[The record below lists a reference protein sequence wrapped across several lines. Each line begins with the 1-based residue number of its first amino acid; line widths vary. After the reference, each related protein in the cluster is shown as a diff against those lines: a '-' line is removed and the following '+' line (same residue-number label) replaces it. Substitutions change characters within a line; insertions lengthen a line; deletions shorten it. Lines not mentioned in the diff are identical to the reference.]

1 MPLRSRLTAREPN
14 QGKPRN
20 GFDVDGF
27 PLTSIGL
34 YAKLSAVM
42 IGKLEMSQGAAMC
55 GWLMKHQPGPVS
67 IQIGL
72 VIQGVFAKRTHF
84 LDVVLFL

>member
-1 MPLRSRLTAREPN
+1 
-14 QGKPRN
+14 
-20 GFDVDGF
+20 
-27 PLTSIGL
+27 
-34 YAKLSAVM
+34 M